1 MPILHEMKRGAKNV
15 KIVKKKHASFCHSQQ
30 QQPKQQH
37 PQQQHLK

>member
-15 KIVKKKHASFCHSQQ
+15 EIVKKNMPHSQQ